1 MRVVLDTN
9 ILVSMALG
17 GAVGKIEA
25 EWKAD
30 KFIILVSDEI
40 VSEYLNVL
48 QRPKLHLSQTV
59 ILAIV
64 NRLYRKAEF
73 VTPTEKISAIA
84 ADSTD
89 DKFLEA
95 AVAGG
100 AECIVSGDHHLLD
113 LAVFRAIPILDA
125 QEFLERLT
133 R

>member
-1 MRVVLDTN
+1 MRVVLHTN
-9 ILVSMALG
+9 IFISAILG
-17 GAVGKIEA
+17 GKLSVIVDAWRQG
-25 EWKAD
+25 
-30 KFIILVSDEI
+30 KFILVASEAI
-40 VSEYLNVL
+40 AREYLEII
-48 QRPKLHLSQTV
+48 QRPKLKISALEIATV
-59 ILAIV
+59 TDYLFKA
-64 NRLYRKAEF
+64 AEF

-84 ADSTD
+84 ADPTD